1 MAWHDQSWPGSH
13 GQPQLVAS
21 GRGRRQTG
29 IFLGQRDPP
38 PAPQGSQGPVPMPV
52 LFLGAWGDRRDMPLP
67 RDRRASVMLGAAGD
81 TALCPPPAL
90 GMVGA
95 EQAAPGTGS
104 CQTSAHTAGSVARC
118 KRCRYIQKT
127 RGRMLGFPGQA
138 CQGGWGGTPALLLSW
153 AQQPDFSKAPGPWLL
168 APLAAAA
175 RGCFSPAFVT
185 LAARRSWAC
194 LSPLR

>member
-81 TALCPPPAL
+81 TAPCPPPAL

-95 EQAAPGTGS
+95 EQAAPGTRQLPDLCPHCRQR
-104 CQTSAHTAGSVARC
+104 CQMQTVPLHPEDPGKDARVSRPGLPGWLGGDTSTA
-118 KRCRYIQKT
+118 
-127 RGRMLGFPGQA
+127 
-138 CQGGWGGTPALLLSW
+138 ALL
-153 AQQPDFSKAPGPWLL
+153 GT
-168 APLAAAA
+168 AA
-175 RGCFSPAFVT
+175 
-185 LAARRSWAC
+185 
-194 LSPLR
+194 